1 MRKTDRLRSIVGRL
15 VIWLALRMV
24 NRAFRNMVRTK
35 LMGPD
40 SPVDT
45 DEQVVVVLSRE
56 NGAQP
61 YKRRVI
67 Q

>member
-1 MRKTDRLRSIVGRL
+1 MGRL